1 MQGLLSD
8 GSSHAASCE
17 MLTVGEGENR
27 QAIYQL
33 SLVGSWGIYVVHD
46 VVHTTSYHICDEAE
60 EGEELGSHFILH
72 TYVAVVRGV
81 DRNQASSVDVR
92 QETGRRRINVSPDSN
107 LSPAK
112 CFGSITR
119 PQFSKSPVMEAAG
132 FERRTIVRPNN
143 RHTCPAP

>member
-33 SLVGSWGIYVVHD
+33 SLVGSWGTYVVHD

-72 TYVAVVRGV
+72 TSPLFAALIGTRPVPSTYI
-81 DRNQASSVDVR
+81 R
-92 QETGRRRINVSPDSN
+92 QETGRRRINVSPDSH